1 MSYLKDYLVEI
12 TTNKGI
18 YEIDLDKED
27 ETYEYIASNNI
38 AFKDEPIINVVVY
51 KRYGNTDTLIEVL
64 ATKKRRIKENN

>member
-18 YEIDLDKED
+18 YEMYFDKED

-38 AFKDEPIINVVVY
+38 AFKDEPIKKVVVY
-51 KRYGNTDTLIEVL
+51 KRYGNTDTLIEV